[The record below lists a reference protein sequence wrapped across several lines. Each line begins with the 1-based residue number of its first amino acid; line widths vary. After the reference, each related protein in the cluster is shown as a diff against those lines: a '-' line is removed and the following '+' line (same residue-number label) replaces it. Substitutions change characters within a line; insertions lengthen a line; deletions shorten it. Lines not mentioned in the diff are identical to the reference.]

1 MPIYE
6 FECCQCKTVFERI
19 MKVDEDFDLLECP
32 SCGEKKPKKL
42 ATSFR
47 TNAWSNFLD
56 DMERKIS
63 PHKFK

>member
-1 MPIYE
+1 
-6 FECCQCKTVFERI
+6 
-19 MKVDEDFDLLECP
+19 MKVDENFDLLECP
-32 SCGEKKPKKL
+32 SCGETKPKKL

>member
-6 FECCQCKTVFERI
+6 FECKRCRHVFERV
-19 MKVDEDFDLLECP
+19 MKVDEKCDRLPCP
-32 SCGEKKPKKL
+32 ACGVKNPRKL
-42 ATSFR
+42 VSGFY

-56 DMERKIS
+56 TMERKVS